1 MRMKIIALAVG
12 AAALTGCASV
22 TDYSLYAK
30 TQQLIAQEQVKAEIA
45 RYNALKEIAKT
56 GDPTAQVAAVIT
68 LNQGNQNNNRA
79 QGLQAPTNLNDTLL
93 RWASIIVPS
102 AVNVYGIGK
111 NAEVAIT
118 NSNNAKDVSISTTR
132 GMVDMG
138 KLIGGREVPVIGG
151 PDDRLLYPEPT
162 NTAITNAE

>member
-12 AAALTGCASV
+12 AVALTGCASM
-22 TDYSLYAK
+22 TDYSLYAE
-30 TQQLIAQEQVKAEIA
+30 TQQVIAKEQAKAEIA
-45 RYNALKEIAKT
+45 RFEALREIAKT

-68 LNQGNQNNNRA
+68 LNQNQNNSGNRA

-111 NAEVAIT
+111 NADVAIT
-118 NSNNAKDVSISTTR
+118 NSNNAKDISIDTNRTMLGFGELIAVPTTPI
-132 GMVDMG
+132 V
-138 KLIGGREVPVIGG
+138 GGA
-151 PDDRLLYPEPT
+151 DDVLLFPK
-162 NTAITNAE
+162 

>member
-22 TDYSLYAK
+22 TDYSLYAQ
-30 TQQLIAQEQVKAEIA
+30 TQQLIAQEQAKAEIA
-45 RYNALKEIAKT
+45 RYNALKDIAKT

-68 LNQGNQNNNRA
+68 LNQNHNNNNRA

-102 AVNVYGIGK
+102 AVSVYGIGK
-111 NAEVAIT
+111 NAEVAI
-118 NSNNAKDVSISTTR
+118 NNNNNARDVSINSTR
-132 GMVDMG
+132 SMVDMG
-138 KLIGGREVPVIGG
+138 KLIAGQEVPVIGNSN
-151 PDDRLLYPEPT
+151 DVLLFPQTVP
-162 NTAITNAE
+162 AE